1 MNKCLINYLLTK
13 FLTMKLQAKFL
24 CALTLF
30 LTASFGM
37 LHAQDNNVNTEFGVK
52 GGFNM
57 SNLYGSGDDVDD
69 NNILYGFNAGVYAT
83 LPISDF
89 VAIQP
94 ELLFTTK
101 GAELEYSNAFASGN
115 TKFKLN
121 YIELPLLVRVN
132 VTKNFNIHAGG
143 YASYLVSSKVTGDGT
158 IEFDEEIDA
167 DDLARF
173 DAGISAGIGV
183 DFSPI
188 SVGLRYNYGLTT
200 VGKER
205 TFAGTTYTVPDA
217 KNSNLTL
224 YLSYK
229 LN

>member
-1 MNKCLINYLLTK
+1 
-13 FLTMKLQAKFL
+13 MKMQTNFL

-30 LTASFGM
+30 ISASFGM

-57 SNLYGSGDDVDD
+57 SNLYNSGDDVDD

-89 VAIQP
+89 IAIQP
-94 ELLFTTK
+94 EVLFTTK
-101 GAELEYSNAFASGN
+101 GAELEYNNALVSGN
-115 TKFKLN
+115 AKFKLN
-121 YIELPLLVRVN
+121 YIEVPLLVRVN
-132 VTKNFNIHAGG
+132 ITKNFNVHAGG
-143 YASYLVSSKVTGDGT
+143 YASYLVSSKVKGNGD
-158 IEFDEEIDA
+158 FDFDQDIDTN
-167 DDLARF
+167 DLNKF
-173 DAGISAGIGV
+173 DAGLSAGVGV
-183 DFSPI
+183 DFSPLSI
-188 SVGLRYNYGLTT
+188 GVRYNYGLTT

-205 TFAGTTYTVPDA
+205 TVAGTTYTFPDA
-217 KNSNLTL
+217 KNSNLSI

>member
-1 MNKCLINYLLTK
+1 
-13 FLTMKLQAKFL
+13 MKIHSNFL

-57 SNLYGSGDDVDD
+57 SNLYQSKADDD
-69 NNILYGFNAGVYAT
+69 NVLYGFNAGVYAT

-89 VAIQP
+89 IAIQP
-94 ELLFTTK
+94 EILFTTK
-101 GAELEYSNAFASGN
+101 GAELDYNNGIASGN
-115 TKFKLN
+115 TKFRLN
-121 YIELPLLVRVN
+121 YIEVPLLVRVN
-132 VTKNFNIHAGG
+132 ITKNFNIHAGG
-143 YASYLVSSKVTGDGT
+143 YASYLVSSKVTGDGD
-158 IEFDEEIDA
+158 IIFDQKIDT
-167 DDLARF
+167 DNLNKF
-173 DAGISAGIGV
+173 DAGLSAGVGV
-183 DFSPI
+183 DFNPI
-188 SVGLRYNYGLTT
+188 SIGLRYNHGLTT

-205 TFAGTTYTVPDA
+205 TTLAGTTYTFPDA
-217 KNSNLTL
+217 KNNNLTL

>member
-1 MNKCLINYLLTK
+1 
-13 FLTMKLQAKFL
+13 MKMQNNFL

-30 LTASFGM
+30 ISASFGM

-57 SNLYGSGDDVDD
+57 SNLISDGENKPNDENV
-69 NNILYGFNAGVYAT
+69 LYGFNAGVYAT

-94 ELLFTTK
+94 EILFTTK
-101 GAELEYSNAFASGN
+101 GSELKYNNDVTSGN
-115 TKFKLN
+115 AKFKLN
-121 YIELPLLVRVN
+121 YIEVPLLVRVN
-132 VTKNFNIHAGG
+132 ITKNFNVHAGG
-143 YASYLVSSKVTGDGT
+143 YASYLVSSKVTGSGD
-158 IEFDEEIDA
+158 FDFNEDVDT
-167 DDLARF
+167 DDLNKF
-173 DAGISAGIGV
+173 DAGIAAGVGV
-183 DFSPI
+183 DFNPI
-188 SVGLRYNYGLTT
+188 SIGLRYNYGLTT
-200 VGKER
+200 IGKER
-205 TFAGTTYTVPDA
+205 TVLGNTYTFPDA

>member
-1 MNKCLINYLLTK
+1 
-13 FLTMKLQAKFL
+13 MKLQANFL

-30 LTASFGM
+30 LSASFGM
-37 LHAQDNNVNTEFGVK
+37 LHAQDNNVNTEYGVK

-57 SNLYGSGDDVDD
+57 SNLYGSGDNVDD
-69 NNILYGFNAGVYAT
+69 NNVLYGFNAGVYAT

-101 GAELEYSNAFASGN
+101 GAKLEYNNAFASGDA
-115 TKFKLN
+115 KFRLN

-143 YASYLVSSKVTGDGT
+143 YASYLVSSKVSGNGT
-158 IEFDEEIDA
+158 VDFDQDIDT
-167 DDLARF
+167 DDLNKF
-173 DAGISAGIGV
+173 DAGLSAGVGV
-183 DFSPI
+183 DFNPI

-205 TFAGTTYTVPDA
+205 TVAGTTYTFPDA

>member
-1 MNKCLINYLLTK
+1 MKMQTNY
-13 FLTMKLQAKFL
+13 L

-30 LTASFGM
+30 ISASFGM

-57 SNLYGSGDDVDD
+57 SNLYSNDANDD
-69 NNILYGFNAGVYAT
+69 NVLYGFNAGVYAT

-89 VAIQP
+89 IAIQP
-94 ELLFTTK
+94 EILFTTK
-101 GAELEYSNAFASGN
+101 GAELDYNNAFATGN
-115 TKFKLN
+115 AKFRLN
-121 YIELPLLVRVN
+121 YIEVPLLVRVN
-132 VTKNFNIHAGG
+132 ITKNFNVHAGG
-143 YASYLVSSKVTGDGT
+143 YASYLVSSKVTGDGD
-158 IEFDEEIDA
+158 INFDQEINT
-167 DDLARF
+167 DDLNKF
-173 DAGISAGIGV
+173 DAGLSAGIGV
-183 DFSPI
+183 DFNPVSI
-188 SVGLRYNYGLTT
+188 GLRYNYGLTT

-205 TFAGTTYTVPDA
+205 TLAGTTYTFPDA

>member
-1 MNKCLINYLLTK
+1 
-13 FLTMKLQAKFL
+13 MKMQSNFL

-37 LHAQDNNVNTEFGVK
+37 LHAQDNNVNTEFGIK

-69 NNILYGFNAGVYAT
+69 NNVLYGFNAGVYAT

-89 VAIQP
+89 IAIQP
-94 ELLFTTK
+94 EILFTTK
-101 GAELEYSNAFASGN
+101 GAKLEYNNALVSGDA
-115 TKFKLN
+115 KFKLN
-121 YIELPLLVRVN
+121 YIEVPLLVRVN
-132 VTKNFNIHAGG
+132 ITKNFNVHAGG
-143 YASYLVSSKVTGDGT
+143 YASYLVSSKVKGDGD
-158 IEFDEEIDA
+158 ISFDEDVDT
-167 DDLARF
+167 DDLNKF
-173 DAGISAGIGV
+173 DAGIAAGVGV
-183 DFSPI
+183 DFSPLSI
-188 SVGLRYNYGLTT
+188 GLRYNYGLTT

-205 TFAGTTYTVPDA
+205 TVAGTTYTFPDA

>member
-1 MNKCLINYLLTK
+1 MKMQTN
-13 FLTMKLQAKFL
+13 FLS
-24 CALTLF
+24 ALVLF
-30 LTASFGM
+30 LTASFGVV
-37 LHAQDNNVNTEFGVK
+37 HAQDENVTTEFGVK

-57 SNLYGSGDDVDD
+57 SNLYQSEADD
-69 NNILYGFNAGVYAT
+69 NNVIYGFNAGVYAT

-89 VAIQP
+89 IAIQP
-94 ELLFTTK
+94 EILYTTK
-101 GAELEYSNAFASGN
+101 GAELDYNNAFLQGN
-115 TKFKLN
+115 AKFKLN
-121 YIELPLLVRVN
+121 YIEVPLLVRVN
-132 VTKNFNIHAGG
+132 ITKNFNVHAGG
-143 YASYLVSSKVTGDGT
+143 YASYLVSSKVTGDGD
-158 IEFDEEIDA
+158 IDFDEVVDT
-167 DDLARF
+167 DDLNKF
-173 DAGISAGIGV
+173 DAGLSAGVGV

-205 TFAGTTYTVPDA
+205 TVAGTTYTFPDA

>member
-1 MNKCLINYLLTK
+1 
-13 FLTMKLQAKFL
+13 MKLQSNFL

-57 SNLYGSGDDVDD
+57 SNLYQNDANDD
-69 NNILYGFNAGVYAT
+69 NVLYGFNAGVYAT

-89 VAIQP
+89 IAIQP
-94 ELLFTTK
+94 EILFTTK
-101 GAELEYSNAFASGN
+101 GAELDYNNVFASGN
-115 TKFKLN
+115 AKFRLN
-121 YIELPLLVRVN
+121 YIEVPLLVRVN
-132 VTKNFNIHAGG
+132 ITKNFNVHAGG
-143 YASYLVSSKVTGDGT
+143 YASYLVSSKVTGDGDVA
-158 IEFDEEIDA
+158 FDQRIDT
-167 DDLARF
+167 DDLNKF
-173 DAGISAGIGV
+173 DAGLAAGVGV
-183 DFSPI
+183 DFNPI
-188 SVGLRYNYGLTT
+188 SIGLRYNHGLTT
-200 VGKER
+200 VGKEK
-205 TFAGTTYTVPDA
+205 TFAGTTYTFPDA

>member
-1 MNKCLINYLLTK
+1 
-13 FLTMKLQAKFL
+13 MKMQSNFL
-24 CALTLF
+24 CALALF
-30 LTASFGM
+30 MTASFGM
-37 LHAQDNNVNTEFGVK
+37 LHAQDDNVTTEFGVK

-57 SNLYGSGDDVDD
+57 SNLYQSEADD
-69 NNILYGFNAGVYAT
+69 NNVIYGFNAGVYAT

-89 VAIQP
+89 IAIQP
-94 ELLFTTK
+94 EILYTTK
-101 GAELEYSNAFASGN
+101 GAELDYNNAFLQGN
-115 TKFKLN
+115 AKFKLN
-121 YIELPLLVRVN
+121 YIEVPLLVRVN
-132 VTKNFNIHAGG
+132 ITKNFNVHAGG
-143 YASYLVSSKVTGDGT
+143 YASYLVSSKVTGDGD
-158 IEFDEEIDA
+158 INFDDA
-167 DDLARF
+167 VDTDDLNKF
-173 DAGISAGIGV
+173 DAGLSAGIGV

-205 TFAGTTYTVPDA
+205 TVAGTTYTFPDA

>member
-1 MNKCLINYLLTK
+1 
-13 FLTMKLQAKFL
+13 MKLQANFL

-30 LTASFGM
+30 LSASFGM

-57 SNLYGSGDDVDD
+57 SNLYGSGEDVDD

-94 ELLFTTK
+94 EVLFTTK
-101 GAELEYSNAFASGN
+101 GAKLEYN
-115 TKFKLN
+115 TAGFNGDAKFKLN
-121 YIELPLLVRVN
+121 YIEVPLLVRVN
-132 VTKNFNIHAGG
+132 ITKNFNIHAGG
-143 YASYLVSSKVTGDGT
+143 YASYLVSSKVTGSGD
-158 IEFDEEIDA
+158 IDFEQNIDR
-167 DDLARF
+167 DDLAKF
-173 DAGISAGIGV
+173 DAGIAAGVGV
-183 DFSPI
+183 DFDPI
-188 SVGLRYNYGLTT
+188 SIGVRYNYGLTT

-205 TFAGTTYTVPDA
+205 TVLGQTTTFPDA

>member
-1 MNKCLINYLLTK
+1 
-13 FLTMKLQAKFL
+13 MKMQNNFL
-24 CALTLF
+24 CALALF
-30 LTASFGM
+30 ISASFGM
-37 LHAQDNNVNTEFGVK
+37 LHAQNTNVETEFGVK

-57 SNLYGSGDDVDD
+57 SNLYNNGDDVDD

-101 GAELEYSNAFASGN
+101 GAKLEYNSALFNGDA
-115 TKFKLN
+115 KFKLN

-132 VTKNFNIHAGG
+132 ITKNFNVHAGG
-143 YASYLVSSKVTGDGT
+143 YASYLVSSKVTGSG
-158 IEFDEEIDA
+158 DA
-167 DDLARF
+167 DFEQTIDTDDLNKF

-183 DFSPI
+183 DFNPVSI
-188 SVGLRYNYGLTT
+188 GVRYNYGLTT

-205 TFAGTTYTVPDA
+205 TALGTTYTFPDA

>member
-1 MNKCLINYLLTK
+1 
-13 FLTMKLQAKFL
+13 MKLQANFL

-30 LTASFGM
+30 LSASFGM
-37 LHAQDNNVNTEFGVK
+37 LQAQDNNVNTEYGVK

-57 SNLYGSGDDVDD
+57 SNLYGSGDNVDD
-69 NNILYGFNAGVYAT
+69 NNVLYGFNAGVYAT

-101 GAELEYSNAFASGN
+101 GAKLEYNNAFASGDA
-115 TKFKLN
+115 KFRLN

-143 YASYLVSSKVTGDGT
+143 YASYLVSSKVSGNGT
-158 IEFDEEIDA
+158 VDFDQDIDT
-167 DDLARF
+167 DDLNKF
-173 DAGISAGIGV
+173 DAGLSAGVGV
-183 DFSPI
+183 DFNPI
-188 SVGLRYNYGLTT
+188 SIGLRYNYGLTT

-205 TFAGTTYTVPDA
+205 TVAGTTYTFPDA

>member
-1 MNKCLINYLLTK
+1 
-13 FLTMKLQAKFL
+13 MKMQSNLL

-30 LTASFGM
+30 MTASFGI
-37 LHAQDNNVNTEFGVK
+37 LQAQDEKVTTEFGIK

-57 SNLYGSGDDVDD
+57 SNLYQSEADD
-69 NNILYGFNAGVYAT
+69 NNVLYGFNAGVYAT

-89 VAIQP
+89 IAIQP
-94 ELLFTTK
+94 EILFTTK
-101 GAELEYSNAFASGN
+101 GAELEYNNAFASGN

-121 YIELPLLVRVN
+121 YIEVPLLVRVN
-132 VTKNFNIHAGG
+132 ITKNFNVHAGG
-143 YASYLVSSKVTGDGT
+143 YASYLVNSKVTGDGDFNF
-158 IEFDEEIDA
+158 EEEIDTE
-167 DDLARF
+167 DLNKF
-173 DAGISAGIGV
+173 DAGLSAGVGV
-183 DFSPI
+183 DFNPI

-205 TFAGTTYTVPDA
+205 TVAGTTYTFPDA

-224 YLSYK
+224 YVSYK

>member
-1 MNKCLINYLLTK
+1 MQSN
-13 FLTMKLQAKFL
+13 FL

-37 LHAQDNNVNTEFGVK
+37 LHAQDNNVNTEFGIK

-69 NNILYGFNAGVYAT
+69 NNVLYGFNAGVYAT

-89 VAIQP
+89 IAIQP
-94 ELLFTTK
+94 EILFTTK
-101 GAELEYSNAFASGN
+101 GAKLEYNNALVSGDA
-115 TKFKLN
+115 KFKLN
-121 YIELPLLVRVN
+121 YIEVPLLVRVN
-132 VTKNFNIHAGG
+132 ITKNFNVHAGG
-143 YASYLVSSKVTGDGT
+143 YASYLVSSKVKGDGD
-158 IEFDEEIDA
+158 ISFDEDVDT
-167 DDLARF
+167 DDLNKF
-173 DAGISAGIGV
+173 DAGIAAGVGV
-183 DFSPI
+183 DFSPLSI
-188 SVGLRYNYGLTT
+188 GLRYNYGLTT

-205 TFAGTTYTVPDA
+205 TVAGTTYTFPDA